1 MEEKQDY
8 LKRVMSLA
16 TLRGM
21 CRTQKE
27 FAAILNVNEKGLS
40 AAMNGNPRFLTDNLV
55 SKVRAFSKENNL
67 ESDAPAEPTLLV
79 IPTGARAGTLG
90 DFADSVKEYECERIV
105 SPVRGADYAMQITGD
120 SMSPEYPSG
129 SQIIIKRIN
138 ENAFI
143 EWGKVYVLDTENGAV
158 VKQVR
163 RCPDPELVEC
173 VSLNPAYQPF
183 TIPIKYIRGWYRVL
197 MVLSLK

>member
-1 MEEKQDY
+1 MEKTEYVKYVFSQA
-8 LKRVMSLA
+8 KEQ
-16 TLRGM
+16 GK

-27 FAAILNVNEKGLS
+27 FASLLGFNDKYLSSAI
-40 AAMNGNPRFLTDNLV
+40 NGNPRFLTDSLISRV
-55 SKVRAFSKENNL
+55 KAFEDSLQNQTPDHL
-67 ESDAPAEPTLLV
+67 ETILV

-90 DFADSVKEYECERIV
+90 DFADSVAAYDCERMI

-138 ENAFI
+138 EQAFV
-143 EWGKVYVLDTENGAV
+143 EWGKVYVLDTENGAI

-163 RCPDPELVEC
+163 KTTNPDVVEC

-183 TIPIKYIRGWYRVL
+183 EVPVKYIRGWYRVL